1 MHKKLEVWCKNG
13 GSRGS
18 WGAFDEFLKKMGED
32 GVKLASPL
40 LFLSFSSDHARPG
53 DLNFF
58 FAKLCY
64 SLLLY
69 IFLSSTL

>member
-1 MHKKLEVWCKNG
+1 MHKKHEIWCKNG

-40 LFLSFSSDHARPG
+40 PFLSFFVRPCSPRRVEFIFFE
-53 DLNFF
+53 NF
-58 FAKLCY
+58 
-64 SLLLY
+64 LLFILL
-69 IFLSSTL
+69 F